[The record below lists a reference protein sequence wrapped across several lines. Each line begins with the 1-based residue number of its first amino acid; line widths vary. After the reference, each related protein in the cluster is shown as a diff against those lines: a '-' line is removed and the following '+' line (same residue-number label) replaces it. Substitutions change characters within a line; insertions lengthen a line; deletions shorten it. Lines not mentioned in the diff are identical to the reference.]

1 MANAFV
7 KAQFMDPPGGPNSS
21 APLGAV
27 KAGAGIS
34 ISADGT
40 ISSTNSGG
48 TISDIVATN
57 GIQGGGQGPQVFV
70 GLLPPTDSTIGGV
83 RTISG
88 SGISID
94 ANGVIRSVASGNIS
108 AGIGIS
114 AQDLGAGSYR
124 ISLLTAGVADTSLG
138 GVFVPPA
145 SGLTLA
151 STGSLT
157 LSPPAGTAIGGVKA
171 GSGVT
176 IGVDGTLDAT
186 GSGGTITGVGA
197 GTGLGGGGSAGAV
210 TLFLRPATSNTIGGV
225 YPGENVTI
233 DPDGRINVSD
243 AALGVLTVSGN
254 DPIFITGTST
264 NPVVNIQPASITQI
278 GAVTLSSSTTSTSDS
293 TAANSLAVKTVADVA
308 NAALPLAGGTMTG
321 NITFNT
327 GQTFPTVVPNSAY
340 TSKGG
345 ILAGRSALP
354 GDYAL
359 LGVGVNGQVLAA
371 NSATTLGLEWITAG
385 TGTVTNVSGTAP
397 IQVATGTTTPV
408 ISVSAASDTNAGVVQ
423 LESDPS
429 STSTITAPSSF
440 ALSVVNQVALNCLP
454 KLGGTMSGDIT
465 FSATQTFPGTL
476 PLAGGTMTGAIT
488 FNAGQTFPGV
498 IAQGA
503 LSGTSPIV
511 VGGTLS
517 NPILSVSTATALALG
532 VVRPDGTTIT
542 INGSGVISAAAG
554 GSSLPLAGGTMTGDI
569 VFAGTQTFPGVLPL
583 TGGNLTGNLG
593 INTPTPTYALHVG
606 GDIGSYGPGNLWTMN
621 ATSGVAQIILQN
633 NGINGTIIR
642 DDPLGST
649 DIITFDSALRLGADG
664 VEKIEIGVNGSI
676 WLGGDILGGEPYVDI
691 DGTTGQ
697 LRINGGTPGS
707 LTFPLAAGTAGQVL
721 ATDGVGNA
729 YWADSLSTGSLPLTG
744 GTMTGDIVFAGTQT
758 FPDTIANSL
767 LTTTGDIIFA
777 SAASTPTRLG
787 IGAAG
792 TILAVNGGLP
802 AYRTAIQLG
811 LLTSAA
817 AATTYAPLNSPTFTG
832 PVIVNG
838 GGAPGSNAFTISGG
852 NLVLATTFTPSSSG
866 DTGST
871 GEFSWDTDYLYICVS
886 PNTWGRVAIDLT
898 PF

>member
-70 GLLPPTDSTIGGV
+70 GLLPPTDSVIGGV
-83 RTISG
+83 RTVAG

-94 ANGVIRSVASGNIS
+94 SNGVIRSAIS
-108 AGIGIS
+108 ADIESGVGIL
-114 AQDLGAGSYR
+114 AQDLGGGAYR
-124 ISLLTAGVADTSLG
+124 ISLLPAGSASTSLG
-138 GVFVPPA
+138 GVFVPSA

-157 LSPPAGTAIGGVKA
+157 LSPPTGTAIGGVKA

-197 GTGLGGGGSAGAV
+197 GTGLGGGGASGAV

-264 NPVVNIQPASITQI
+264 NPAINIQPASTTQI
-278 GAVTLSSSTTSTSDS
+278 GAVTLSSSITSTDDF
-293 TAANSLAVKTVADVA
+293 TAANSLAVKTVADIA
-308 NAALPLAGGTMTG
+308 NAALPLTGGTLTG
-321 NITFNT
+321 SVTFTGGQSFPGTISGSVFSQLGQILIGDNSPPGYATLPLGANGQVLVANSGAPLGVEWQTNAASPTLQIVTTNGATTNVATTFRGGGAGETDRTVVLDGRTIKFFTDGTPDELILIDNMPGGSQQIRLGTNFSIFNGPGDAAPKIGNRIPATGTFTINGSTAIIFELDLTSKVVLDSTGFNVNTPFKASNISYPTADGTSGQALITDGAGNLSFSSSFLQKSGGTLTGDITFNT
-327 GQTFPTVVPNSAY
+327 GQTFP
-340 TSKGG
+340 
-345 ILAGRSALP
+345 
-354 GDYAL
+354 
-359 LGVGVNGQVLAA
+359 
-371 NSATTLGLEWITAG
+371 
-385 TGTVTNVSGTAP
+385 
-397 IQVATGTTTPV
+397 
-408 ISVSAASDTNAGVVQ
+408 GVV
-423 LESDPS
+423 
-429 STSTITAPSSF
+429 
-440 ALSVVNQVALNCLP
+440 
-454 KLGGTMSGDIT
+454 
-465 FSATQTFPGTL
+465 
-476 PLAGGTMTGAIT
+476 
-488 FNAGQTFPGV
+488 
-498 IAQGA
+498 AQGA

-511 VGGTLS
+511 VGGTIA
-517 NPILSVSTATALALG
+517 NPIISVSTATALALG

-569 VFAGTQTFPGVLPL
+569 VFAGTQTFPG
-583 TGGNLTGNLG
+583 
-593 INTPTPTYALHVG
+593 
-606 GDIGSYGPGNLWTMN
+606 
-621 ATSGVAQIILQN
+621 
-633 NGINGTIIR
+633 
-642 DDPLGST
+642 
-649 DIITFDSALRLGADG
+649 
-664 VEKIEIGVNGSI
+664 
-676 WLGGDILGGEPYVDI
+676 
-691 DGTTGQ
+691 
-697 LRINGGTPGS
+697 
-707 LTFPLAAGTAGQVL
+707 
-721 ATDGVGNA
+721 
-729 YWADSLSTGSLPLTG
+729 
-744 GTMTGDIVFAGTQT
+744 
-758 FPDTIANSL
+758 TIANSL

-802 AYRTAIQLG
+802 AYRTTLQLG

-817 AATTYAPLNSPTFTG
+817 AATTYAPLNSPAFTG
-832 PVIVNG
+832 PITVNG
-838 GGAPGSNAFTISGG
+838 GGAAGSNAFTISGG
-852 NLVLATTFTPSSSG
+852 NLVLTTSFTPSSSA

-871 GEFSWDTDYLYICVS
+871 GEISWDTDYLYICVS